1 MLDKGDGKMKEHEKY
16 ELSLGGEVLYHN
28 DFEGMI
34 ETVFTTKQVNAIK
47 FLIKKYSEEK
57 TPQN

>member
-1 MLDKGDGKMKEHEKY
+1 MKEYEKY

-28 DFEGMI
+28 DFEGTI
-34 ETVFTTKQVNAIK
+34 ETVFTTKQVDAIK

-57 TPQN
+57 TLQN

>member
-1 MLDKGDGKMKEHEKY
+1 MFDKGDGKMKEHEKY

-47 FLIKKYSEEK
+47 FLIKK
-57 TPQN
+57 

>member
-1 MLDKGDGKMKEHEKY
+1 MKEHEKY

-57 TPQN
+57 TPQTEVPHNC

>member
-1 MLDKGDGKMKEHEKY
+1 MFDKGDGKMKEHEKY
-16 ELSLGGEVLYHN
+16 ELSLGGEVLYQN

>member
-1 MLDKGDGKMKEHEKY
+1 MKEHEKY

-47 FLIKKYSEEK
+47 FLIKKYSGEK

>member
-1 MLDKGDGKMKEHEKY
+1 MFDKGDGKMKEHEKY

-34 ETVFTTKQVNAIK
+34 
-47 FLIKKYSEEK
+47 KKYSEEK